1 MYNSFFS
8 LQEDHHIALEGFQL
22 KAMIRDELNL
32 ELFHKE
38 GLKQISYL
46 LSEDEEHLIAFHL
59 SHLDCKTIYQYL

>member
-8 LQEDHHIALEGFQL
+8 LQEDHHIALAGFQL
-22 KAMIRDELNL
+22 KAIIQDELNL

-46 LSEDEEHLIAFHL
+46 QSEDAGHLNPFH
-59 SHLDCKTIYQYL
+59 